1 MVLLSPLLMKNTYTI
16 YLPVFY
22 SFKVFAVVVCATCR
36 DLTAHRG
43 IFKDELTEPAGER
56 ELFECD
62 VRVFKHI
69 YSRPPLHYILI
80 LMIVFENSGSL
91 IASVDYYMFS

>member
-43 IFKDELTEPAGER
+43 IFKDELTELSQLER
-56 ELFECD
+56 ENYLSVMYVYLSIF
-62 VRVFKHI
+62 
-69 YSRPPLHYILI
+69 
-80 LMIVFENSGSL
+80 IVDHHF
-91 IASVDYYMFS
+91 ITY

>member
-1 MVLLSPLLMKNTYTI
+1 MKNTYTI

-43 IFKDELTEPAGER
+43 IFKDELTELSQLER

-80 LMIVFENSGSL
+80 LMIVCENSGSL